1 MITLKDVSKSYTE
14 GAPALSDIN
23 IQIDEG
29 EFVFVVGDSGSGKS
43 TLIKLLLKELEP
55 TSGTIVI
62 NDKILSQIPRRQI
75 PRFRRNVG
83 CVFQDFRLLKDR
95 NVYENVAFAQRVI
108 SAPNRAIKEKV
119 PKMLSLVGLAAKYKS
134 KPNQLS
140 GGEQQRVAI
149 ARALINEPKILL
161 ADEPTGNLDSNN
173 AWEIMKL
180 LDEINKRG
188 TTVLV
193 VSHNMEIVEEEI
205 NTYVEKILLELRGN
219 TREELEEY
227 TILLNNSKLNIK
239 LKDKLI
245 QQIETI
251 VDDIS
256 TITGLD
262 EAHLLFQYSKV
273 RPTWGNVQ
281 TMFANDEDSLS
292 PSVITFLNQGNNAI
306 ALARNKMTTDKDE
319 DGVEIYSKLCKA
331 LMHENSIN
339 DRSYKLLVSSIPW
352 CYNSFDSNSISY
364 ERMKVLIENNK
375 VNKVVAGY
383 DFLRQNYKG
392 LNIQLIEKAPD
403 KFIEILDQLEVDTSD
418 IDRKSVV

>member
-1 MITLKDVSKSYTE
+1 MLKIIIPKDKFEQENFNSKNYSYLKNS
-14 GAPALSDIN
+14 GLNDIVEY
-23 IQIDEG
+23 I
-29 EFVFVVGDSGSGKS
+29 
-43 TLIKLLLKELEP
+43 
-55 TSGTIVI
+55 
-62 NDKILSQIPRRQI
+62 
-75 PRFRRNVG
+75 
-83 CVFQDFRLLKDR
+83 
-95 NVYENVAFAQRVI
+95 
-108 SAPNRAIKEKV
+108 
-119 PKMLSLVGLAAKYKS
+119 
-134 KPNQLS
+134 
-140 GGEQQRVAI
+140 
-149 ARALINEPKILL
+149 
-161 ADEPTGNLDSNN
+161 
-173 AWEIMKL
+173 
-180 LDEINKRG
+180 
-188 TTVLV
+188 
-193 VSHNMEIVEEEI
+193 EEEI

-418 IDRKSVV
+418 MEKIITSSQLNVETKFCFVNAVDEDVIIKSTYNSKFVLENVLKNSNKYSICESLQIQLINRIGLPVTDRINLFLQIHDGIDNDTIKTFLISLGNPYDEIANPKKSPKIKRNALNSVFMNILIQKGIITSYSEKTNQVYHSKRDIEQ

>member
-1 MITLKDVSKSYTE
+1 MQNSYYE
-14 GAPALSDIN
+14 IN
-23 IQIDEG
+23 IEMLKIIIPKDKFEQEN
-29 EFVFVVGDSGSGKS
+29 FNSKNYSYLKNSG
-43 TLIKLLLKELEP
+43 LND
-55 TSGTIVI
+55 IVEYI
-62 NDKILSQIPRRQI
+62 
-75 PRFRRNVG
+75 
-83 CVFQDFRLLKDR
+83 
-95 NVYENVAFAQRVI
+95 
-108 SAPNRAIKEKV
+108 
-119 PKMLSLVGLAAKYKS
+119 
-134 KPNQLS
+134 
-140 GGEQQRVAI
+140 
-149 ARALINEPKILL
+149 
-161 ADEPTGNLDSNN
+161 
-173 AWEIMKL
+173 
-180 LDEINKRG
+180 
-188 TTVLV
+188 
-193 VSHNMEIVEEEI
+193 EEEI

-418 IDRKSVV
+418 MEKIITSSQLNVETKFCFVNAVDEDVIIKSTYNSKFVLENVLKNSNKYSICESLQIQLINRIGLPVTDRINLFLQIHDGIDNDTIKTFLISLGNPYDEIANPKKSPKIKRNALNSVFMNILIQKGIITSYSEKTNQVYHSKRDIEQ